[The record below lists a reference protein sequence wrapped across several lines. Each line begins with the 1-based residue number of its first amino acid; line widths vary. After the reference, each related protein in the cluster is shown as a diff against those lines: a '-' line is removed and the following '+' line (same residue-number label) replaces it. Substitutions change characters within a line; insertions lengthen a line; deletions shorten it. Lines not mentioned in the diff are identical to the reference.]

1 MYLGLFFLLF
11 MSQVENRQL
20 YSEGRND
27 RKEKLLR
34 RFKKNGESGERRG
47 AHTHSDVI
55 MTRVRMAGV
64 YQ

>member
-47 AHTHSDVI
+47 
-55 MTRVRMAGV
+55 G
-64 YQ
+64 